1 LRGPQSQT
9 RSTGANKPKAHLV
22 MVNRLRLVDFRP
34 QDVAL
39 EPPHAHVHTPSLP
52 LSISIS
58 LLNLSPSLSP
68 HFPCAHTFRSECA
81 VVMGCRH
88 PDATLEG
95 VLANG
100 TKVAIRLGYLEKP
113 VFDSK
118 TNTVSISSGYV
129 CPLIPEL

>member
-1 LRGPQSQT
+1 
-9 RSTGANKPKAHLV
+9 
-22 MVNRLRLVDFRP
+22 MVNRLRLVDFSILRMW
-34 QDVAL
+34 L
-39 EPPHAHVHTPSLP
+39 WSAHMRMCTHRPSLLCLYIY
-52 LSISIS
+52 LSLS
-58 LLNLSPSLSP
+58 LLNMSPSLSP

-113 VFDSK
+113 VFDIES
-118 TNTVSISSGYV
+118 NTVSISSGYV